1 MKAEA
6 KRNSKYEVKEGT
18 QRSPRACVLS
28 ACKAAQANPPPAQAP
43 AISNDAILPRME
55 SQNQPPAWIETAKRR
70 GKADLL
76 LSLLD
81 AIEPIAPV
89 LAQGLIVAEPL
100 ALLWGGGGALRA
112 LAEQL
117 EEPGGVEALRQ
128 QLMDEAAE

>member
-1 MKAEA
+1 
-6 KRNSKYEVKEGT
+6 
-18 QRSPRACVLS
+18 
-28 ACKAAQANPPPAQAP
+28 
-43 AISNDAILPRME
+43 ME
-55 SQNQPPAWIETAKRR
+55 SQNQPPDWIETAKRR

-89 LAQGLIVAEPL
+89 LAQGLLVAEPL
-100 ALLWGGGGALRA
+100 SLLWGGGGALRA

-128 QLMDEAAE
+128 QLADEAAE

>member
-1 MKAEA
+1 
-6 KRNSKYEVKEGT
+6 
-18 QRSPRACVLS
+18 
-28 ACKAAQANPPPAQAP
+28 
-43 AISNDAILPRME
+43 ME
-55 SQNQPPAWIETAKRR
+55 TEKQQSDWIATAKGR
-70 GKADLL
+70 GKAPLL

-89 LAQGLIVAEPL
+89 LAQGLLVLEPL

-128 QLMDEAAE
+128 QLADEAAE